1 MPPMTSKSPEPP
13 VTSKEDN
20 LIRPSRFG
28 VFTREGELLMIKRAS
43 HLTLLESGNPAY
55 REAQR
60 QLQIA
65 IGNHQAAMSCN
76 SLILNVL
83 SQVLTRAPNAH
94 DVLSQHPCLELLQTT
109 THLPASELPS
119 TPAFPSFKP
128 KIQSPGLGHV
138 KTETSQRDIKAEL
151 DESPTNRVLLACQ
164 ARSNDSLP
172 LDHNAH
178 ENASTR
184 LPKRRRLDE
193 VDTDIDQRLVKRLKL
208 DVAESDIDARL
219 VKRAGSSA
227 APCTP
232 FPSRF
237 LRRKHSIH

>member
-1 MPPMTSKSPEPP
+1 MPTTTPKSPEL
-13 VTSKEDN
+13 TSSKEPN
-20 LIRPSRFG
+20 LRPGRYG

-94 DVLSQHPCLELLQTT
+94 EVPSQHPCSELLQTT
-109 THLPASELPS
+109 THLPAPELPS
-119 TPAFPSFKP
+119 TPACPTSFKFE
-128 KIQSPGLGHV
+128 IQSPSIVHV
-138 KTETSQRDIKAEL
+138 KTKTSQHNIKAEL
-151 DESPTNRVLLACQ
+151 DESPTNRALLARQ
-164 ARSNDSLP
+164 AQSDGNFP
-172 LDHNAH
+172 FGHNAH
-178 ENASTR
+178 KNASTQ
-184 LPKRRRLDE
+184 LAKRRLDE
-193 VDTDIDQRLVKRLKL
+193 VDTDIDERLVKRLKL
-208 DVAESDIDARL
+208 DIAESDVDARL

-237 LRRKHSIH
+237 LPRKHSIH